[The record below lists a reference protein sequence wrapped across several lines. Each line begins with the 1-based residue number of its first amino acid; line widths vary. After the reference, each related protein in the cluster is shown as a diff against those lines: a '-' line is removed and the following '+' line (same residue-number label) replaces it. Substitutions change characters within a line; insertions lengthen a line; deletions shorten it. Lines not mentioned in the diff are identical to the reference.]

1 MAKRLLRVR
10 ALSAVLSPY
19 LRGVAGAVVLSL
31 AVGRVALGQQ
41 GIRITGSV
49 TSSEGVPLG
58 GVTVRV
64 QGGET
69 RALTDAT
76 GRYSISAPAN
86 GILNFS
92 RIGHKAVQ
100 ENVNNRTRIDV
111 TMTPVAF
118 LEEVVVTAYTTERR
132 ADITGAVA
140 TVNVDAMA
148 RPTTASVL
156 QRLTANVPGVTVEA
170 SGSPGSRSTVRV
182 RGISSFQN
190 NDPLYIVDGVPVQDS
205 YVNWLNPDDI
215 ESVQVL
221 KDASA
226 ASIYGSRAS
235 NGVIIIETTK
245 KGSGAGLQTK
255 LDLRTGWSTPVR
267 GYDDFLITNA
277 LDYFQVVKQSYLNAG
292 QPVPT
297 NIYGDPN
304 NPSVPTYIYAAPSTI
319 TGKDQWGRPTSVD
332 QNMYSY
338 PNTLIMP
345 GSAGTDWWKAIFG
358 TGAVADLNL
367 GLAGGGA
374 ENQFA
379 VSFNYFKQNGTA
391 VYNSFQR
398 GNVRVNTSFNRGQFD
413 FGENVAL
420 SLEQHN
426 GGLPDDPG
434 SYAEDGILGK
444 NIMMQPV
451 IPIYDINGNFAGGK
465 STGLGNQSNPLKEA
479 YWAKNNLNKNNRI
492 FGNVFGGFVVNP
504 EISLRTSLGFDLG
517 QGSFNGYNPPFPENA
532 EATFTNSISESNNQF
547 TNWTWSNTGRYD
559 HRMGQHNVSVLLGE
573 EANGSYNHFIS
584 AGMSSLLNNDIN
596 SRYIQDALGDAST
609 KTVSSSGGRSALLS
623 LFGKADYN
631 YADKYVASVT
641 VRRDGSSRL
650 APGHQWGTFP
660 AFGLGWRLSK
670 EPFLENNHI
679 FNDVMLRYGYGVTG
693 NQLIPA
699 GRIVALFG
707 GSRGDTYYDI
717 SGQNSI
723 EAGFRQTTLGNPDLK
738 WEEDK
743 SVNIGTDL
751 ALFDNA
757 VNIVFDAYKRVTDN
771 LLFNPAIPATAG
783 IASPPI
789 VNVGKM
795 SNTGF
800 DFSIGHRA
808 ANWNASFNGSHYTN
822 KINSINGSQNFFY
835 GPISTRIGNQ
845 VINQVGEPIGAFYGY
860 IADGFFKD
868 AADVASHATQDGA
881 APGRIKFRD
890 VNGDGKITLDDRTII
905 GSPHPKFTAGLNAG
919 YFWQNWDLHAT
930 LFGTYGNKIFEN
942 QMEWYVFREFN
953 TNVRKD
959 LLANSWTPE
968 HTNAKYPRI
977 DISDTYSYAL
987 SSFYVKDGSYTR
999 LQNIQLGYSVP
1010 RSMSRWLSA
1019 ARVYFQIENLFTITG
1034 YDGLDPVLPPA
1045 NVFGSAGDIRDQY
1058 RGVDRGSYPSS
1069 RTFTIGLNTTF

>member
-1 MAKRLLRVR
+1 MANRLLGEV
-10 ALSAVLSPY
+10 ALSTSHAPR
-19 LRGVAGAVVLSL
+19 LR
-31 AVGRVALGQQ
+31 AVGVALGLALALSGVAFGQQ
-41 GIRITGSV
+41 EIRVSGAV

-64 QGGET
+64 QGSET

-76 GRYSISAPAN
+76 GRYSIMAPNN
-86 GILNFS
+86 GILTYS
-92 RIGHKAVQ
+92 RIGHRAVQ
-100 ENVNNRTRIDV
+100 ENIAGRTRIDV
-111 TMTPVAF
+111 RMTAVAF

-132 ADITGAVA
+132 ADITGAIA
-140 TVNVDAMA
+140 SVNVDAVA

-156 QRLTANVPGVTVEA
+156 QRLTANVPGVNVEA
-170 SGSPGSRSTVRV
+170 SGSPGSRTTVRV

-215 ESVQVL
+215 ESIQVL

-245 KGSGAGLQTK
+245 KGGAGGPQMK
-255 LDLRTGWSTPVR
+255 LNVRTGWSTPVR

-292 QPVPT
+292 DTVPT
-297 NIYGDPN
+297 IIFGDPN
-304 NPSVPTYIYAAPSTI
+304 NPTIPKYIYAPSSAVT
-319 TGKDQWGRPTSVD
+319 TVDQWGRPTAVD
-332 QNMYSY
+332 QTKYSY
-338 PNTLIMP
+338 PGSLIMP
-345 GSAGTDWWKAIFG
+345 GSAGTNWWKAIFG
-358 TGAVADLNL
+358 TGAVRDVNL
-367 GLAGGGA
+367 GIAGGGA
-374 ENQFA
+374 ENQYA
-379 VSFNYFKQNGTA
+379 LSFNYFDQKGTA
-391 VYNSFQR
+391 VYNNFRR
-398 GNVRVNTSFNRGQFD
+398 GNVRVNTSFNRGQLD

-420 SLEQHN
+420 SLEQHI
-426 GGLPDDPG
+426 GGLPDDLG
-434 SYAEDGILGK
+434 GYAEDGILGK

-465 STGLGNQSNPLKEA
+465 ATTLGNQSNPLKEA

-492 FGNVFGGFVVNP
+492 FGNVFGGYVVNP
-504 EISLRTSLGFDLG
+504 QLSLRTSLGFNIG
-517 QGSFNGYNPPFPENA
+517 QGSYSGFNPIFPENA
-532 EATFTNSISESNNQF
+532 EPTLNNSIDENTSNF
-547 TNWTWSNTGRYD
+547 TDWTWSNTARYD
-559 HRMGQHNVSVLLGE
+559 RKLGQHSLSMLAGGE
-573 EANGSYNHFIS
+573 SNGTNSHLIS
-584 AGMSSLLNNDIN
+584 GHIGSLLNTDIN

-623 LFGKADYN
+623 IFGKADYN
-631 YADKYVASVT
+631 YADKYVASFT
-641 VRRDGSSRL
+641 LRRDGSSRL

-670 EPFLENNHI
+670 EPFLEGNHT

-693 NQLIPA
+693 NQLIPP

-717 SGQNSI
+717 AGQNAIS
-723 EAGFRQTTLGNPDLK
+723 AGFRQATIGNPTLR
-738 WEEDK
+738 WEEDR
-743 SVNIGTDL
+743 SVNVGTDL
-751 ALFDNA
+751 AMFDNA
-757 VNIVFDAYKRVTDN
+757 VNIVFDAYKRVTGN

-783 IASPPI
+783 IAAPPI
-789 VNVGKM
+789 VNVGKV

-822 KINSINGSQNFFY
+822 KIVSINGTQTFFY
-835 GPISTRIGNQ
+835 GPITTRIGNQ
-845 VINQVGEPIGAFYGY
+845 VINQVGSPIGAFYGY
-860 IADGFFKD
+860 IADGFFRD
-868 AADVASHATQDGA
+868 AADVTSHATQDGA

-890 VNGDGKITLDDRTII
+890 VNGDGKINADDRTII

-919 YFWQNWDLHAT
+919 FFHGNWDLHAT

-968 HTNAKYPRI
+968 HPNAKYPRL
-977 DISDTYSYAL
+977 DKNDTYSWAL

-999 LQNIQLGYSVP
+999 LQNIQLGYNVP
-1010 RSMSRWLSA
+1010 RTMSRWLSA

-1034 YDGLDPVLPPA
+1034 YDGLDPALPPA
-1045 NVFGSAGDIRDQY
+1045 NVSGSAGDIRDQY

>member
-1 MAKRLLRVR
+1 MANCMLRIR
-10 ALSAVLSPY
+10 ALWAAHLPPLWAVGMS
-19 LRGVAGAVVLSL
+19 VMLSL
-31 AVGRVALGQQ
+31 APSRVAFGQE
-41 GIRITGSV
+41 IRISGTV
-49 TSSEGVPLG
+49 TSSERIPLG
-58 GVTVRV
+58 AVTVRV
-64 QGGET
+64 QGSDT
-69 RALTDAT
+69 RALTDAA
-76 GRYSISAPAN
+76 GRYTIAAPAS
-86 GILNFS
+86 GILSFS
-92 RIGHKAVQ
+92 RIGHRAVQ
-100 ENVNNRTRIDV
+100 ENIAGRTRIDV
-111 TMTPVAF
+111 TMTAVAF

-140 TVNVDAMA
+140 SVNVDAVA

-156 QRLTANVPGVTVEA
+156 QRLTANVPGVVVEA

-215 ESVQVL
+215 ESIQVL

-245 KGSGAGLQTK
+245 KGGAGGPQTR
-255 LDLRTGWSTPVR
+255 LNVRTGWSTAVR

-277 LDYFQVVKQSYLNAG
+277 LAYFQVVKQSYLNAG
-292 QPVPT
+292 LPIPT
-297 NIYGDPN
+297 NIYGDPS
-304 NPSVPTYIYAAPSTI
+304 NPTIPKYIYVAPAAISAS
-319 TGKDQWGRPTSVD
+319 DQWGRPTTID
-332 QNMYSY
+332 PNKYSY

-345 GSAGTDWWKAIFG
+345 GSAGTDWWKTIFG
-358 TGAVADLNL
+358 TGAVRDVNL
-367 GLAGGGA
+367 GIAGGAA
-374 ENQFA
+374 ENQYA
-379 VSFNYFKQNGTA
+379 VSFNYFDQKGTA
-391 VYNSFQR
+391 IYNDFRR
-398 GNVRVNTSFNRGQFD
+398 GNVRVNTSFNRGQLD

-420 SLEQHN
+420 SLEQHV

-444 NIMMQPV
+444 NILMQPV

-465 STGLGNQSNPLKEA
+465 GSHLGNQSNPLKEA
-479 YWAKNNLNKNNRI
+479 YWAKNNLSKNNRI
-492 FGNVFGGFVVNP
+492 FGNVFGGFVVSP
-504 EISLRTSLGFDLG
+504 QLSVRTSLGFNVG
-517 QGSFNGYNPPFPENA
+517 QGSFSGYNPPFPENA
-532 EATFTNSISESNNQF
+532 EASFNNSIDENTSQF
-547 TNWTWSNTGRYD
+547 TDWTWSNTARYD
-559 HRMGQHNVSVLLGE
+559 RKLGQHNVSLLAGQ
-573 EANGSYNHFIS
+573 EANGSNSHLIS
-584 AGMSSLLNNDIN
+584 GHIGSLLNNDIN

-623 LFGKADYN
+623 VFGKADYN
-631 YADKYVASVT
+631 YADKYVASLT
-641 VRRDGSSRL
+641 LRRDGSSRL

-670 EPFLENNHI
+670 EGFLEGNHM
-679 FNDVMLRYGYGVTG
+679 FNDVMLRYGYGITG

-717 SGQNSI
+717 GGQNAI
-723 EAGFRQTTLGNPDLK
+723 AAGFRQSTIGNPDLK

-751 ALFDNA
+751 AMLDNA
-757 VNIVFDAYKRVTDN
+757 INIVFDGYKRVTNN

-783 IASPPI
+783 IAAPPI

-822 KINSINGSQNFFY
+822 RIVSINGTQKFFY
-835 GPISTRIGNQ
+835 GPISTRFGNQ
-845 VINQVGEPIGAFYGY
+845 IINQVGSPIGAFYGY
-860 IADGFFKD
+860 IADGFFRD
-868 AADVASHATQDGA
+868 DADVASHATQDGA

-905 GSPHPKFTAGLNAG
+905 GSPHPKFTAGFNAG
-919 YFWQNWDLHAT
+919 VFHGNWDLHAT

-942 QMEWYVFREFN
+942 QMEWYVFREFE
-953 TNVRKD
+953 TNVRQD

-968 HTNAKYPRI
+968 HPNAKYPRL
-977 DISDTYSYAL
+977 DISDKYSYAL

-999 LQNIQLGYSVP
+999 LQNIQLGYNVP

-1019 ARVYFQIENLFTITG
+1019 ARVYLQVENVFTITG
-1034 YDGLDPVLPPA
+1034 YDGLDPALPPA
-1045 NVFGSAGDIRDQY
+1045 NVFGSAGDVRDQY

-1069 RTFTIGLNTTF
+1069 RTFTIGLSTTF

>member
-1 MAKRLLRVR
+1 MANRLLGEV
-10 ALSAVLSPY
+10 ALSTSHAPR
-19 LRGVAGAVVLSL
+19 LR
-31 AVGRVALGQQ
+31 AVGVALGLALALSGVAFGQQ
-41 GIRITGSV
+41 IRISGTV
-49 TSSEGVPLG
+49 TSSERIPLG

-64 QGGET
+64 QGGDV
-69 RALTDAT
+69 RALTDAA
-76 GRYSISAPAN
+76 GRYTVSAPAN
-86 GILNFS
+86 GILAFS
-92 RIGHKAVQ
+92 RIGHRAVQ
-100 ENVNNRTRIDV
+100 ENIAGRTRIDV
-111 TMTPVAF
+111 TMTAVAF

-140 TVNVDAMA
+140 SVNVDAVA

-156 QRLTANVPGVTVEA
+156 QRLTANVPGVVVEA

-215 ESVQVL
+215 ESIQVL

-245 KGSGAGLQTK
+245 KGSTAGPQTR
-255 LDLRTGWSTPVR
+255 LNVRTGWSNAVR

-277 LDYFQVVKQSYLNAG
+277 LDYFQVVKQSNLNAG
-292 QPVPT
+292 LPVPT
-297 NIYGDPN
+297 GIYGDPN
-304 NPSVPTYIYAAPSTI
+304 NPTIPAYIYAAPAAT
-319 TGKDQWGRPTSVD
+319 TATDQWGRPTGVD
-332 QNMYSY
+332 VSKYSY

-345 GSAGTDWWKAIFG
+345 GSAGTNWWKALFG
-358 TGAVADLNL
+358 TGAVRDVNL
-367 GLAGGGA
+367 GITGGGA
-374 ENQFA
+374 ETQYA
-379 VSFNYFKQNGTA
+379 VSFNYFDQKGTA
-391 VYNSFQR
+391 KYNDFQR
-398 GNVRVNTSFNRGQFD
+398 GNVRVNTAFNRGQLD

-420 SLEQHN
+420 SLEQHV

-444 NIMMQPV
+444 NILMQPV

-465 STGLGNQSNPLKEA
+465 ATSLGNQSNPLKEA

-504 EISLRTSLGFDLG
+504 QLSLRTSLGFNVG
-517 QGSFNGYNPPFPENA
+517 QGSFSGYNPPFPENA
-532 EATFTNSISESNNQF
+532 EATFTNSINENSNQF
-547 TNWTWSNTGRYD
+547 TDWTWSNTARYD
-559 HRMGQHNVSVLLGE
+559 RKLGQHGVSVLLGQ
-573 EANGSYNHFIS
+573 EANASNSRFIS
-584 AGMSSLLNNDIN
+584 AGISSLLNTDIN
-596 SRYIQDALGDAST
+596 SRYIQDALGDAAT

-641 VRRDGSSRL
+641 LRRDGSSRL

-670 EPFLENNHI
+670 EPFLEGNHT

-717 SGQNSI
+717 GGQNSI
-723 EAGFRQTTLGNPDLK
+723 AAGFRQTTLGNPDLK

-757 VNIVFDAYKRVTDN
+757 VNIVFDAYKRVTNN

-783 IASPPI
+783 IAAPPI

-795 SNTGF
+795 SNAGF

-808 ANWNASFNGSHYTN
+808 ANWNASFNGSHYKN
-822 KINSINGSQNFFY
+822 KINSINGSQEFFY

-845 VINQVGEPIGAFYGY
+845 VINQVGSPIGAFYGY

-868 AADVASHATQDGA
+868 AADVASHAKQDGA

-890 VNGDGKITLDDRTII
+890 VDGDGQITLDDRTII
-905 GSPHPKFTAGLNAG
+905 GSPHPKFTAGLNVG
-919 YFWQNWDLHAT
+919 LFRGNWDLHGT

-968 HTNAKYPRI
+968 HQNAKYPRL
-977 DISDTYSYAL
+977 DVSDKYSYAL

-999 LQNIQLGYSVP
+999 LQNVQLGYNVP

-1019 ARVYFQIENLFTITG
+1019 ARVYLQVENLFTITG
-1034 YDGLDPVLPPA
+1034 YDGLDPALPPA
-1045 NVFGSAGDIRDQY
+1045 NVFGSAGDVRDQY

>member
-1 MAKRLLRVR
+1 MTNRLLGGR
-10 ALSAVLSPY
+10 ALSTVHSPRLRSVGAGLGLLLAVS
-19 LRGVAGAVVLSL
+19 GVAFS
-31 AVGRVALGQQ
+31 QQ
-41 GIRITGSV
+41 IRISGTV
-49 TSSEGVPLG
+49 TSTERVPLG

-64 QGGET
+64 QGADI
-69 RALTDAT
+69 RALTDAA
-76 GRYSISAPAN
+76 GRYAISAPPN
-86 GILNFS
+86 GTLAFS
-92 RIGHKAVQ
+92 RIGHRAVQ
-100 ENVNNRTRIDV
+100 ENIAGRTRIDV
-111 TMTPVAF
+111 TMTAVAF

-140 TVNVDAMA
+140 SVNVDAIA

-156 QRLTANVPGVTVEA
+156 QKLTANVPGVVVEA

-215 ESVQVL
+215 ESIQVL

-235 NGVIIIETTK
+235 NGVVIIETTK
-245 KGSGAGLQTK
+245 KGSTAGPQTR
-255 LDLRTGWSTPVR
+255 LNVRTGWSKPVR
-267 GYDDFLITNA
+267 GYNDFLITNA
-277 LDYFQVVKQSYLNAG
+277 LDYFQVVKQSNLNAG
-292 QPVPT
+292 LPVPT
-297 NIYGDPN
+297 SVYGDPN
-304 NPSVPTYIYAAPSTI
+304 NPSIPAYIYAAPAAT
-319 TGKDQWGRPTSVD
+319 TATDQWGRPTGVD
-332 QNMYSY
+332 VSKYSY

-345 GSAGTDWWKAIFG
+345 GSAGTDWWNAIFG
-358 TGAVADLNL
+358 TGAVRDVNL
-367 GLAGGGA
+367 GITGGGA
-374 ENQFA
+374 ETQYA
-379 VSFNYFKQNGTA
+379 VSFNYFDQKGTA
-391 VYNSFQR
+391 KYNDFQR
-398 GNVRVNTSFNRGQFD
+398 GNVRVNTSFNRGQLD

-420 SLEQHN
+420 SLEQHV

-444 NIMMQPV
+444 NILMQPV

-465 STGLGNQSNPLKEA
+465 GTSLGNQSNPLKEA

-504 EISLRTSLGFDLG
+504 QLSLRTSLGFNVG
-517 QGSFNGYNPPFPENA
+517 QGSFSGYNPPFPENA
-532 EATFTNSISESNNQF
+532 EATFTNSINENSNQF
-547 TNWTWSNTGRYD
+547 TDWTWSNTARYD
-559 HRMGQHNVSVLLGE
+559 RKLGQHGVSLLLGQ
-573 EANGSYNHFIS
+573 EANASNSRFLS
-584 AGMSSLLNNDIN
+584 AGISSLLNTDIN
-596 SRYIQDALGDAST
+596 SRYIQDALGDAAT

-623 LFGKADYN
+623 LFGKEDYN
-631 YADKYVASVT
+631 CADKYVASVT
-641 VRRDGSSRL
+641 LRRDGSSRL

-670 EPFLENNHI
+670 EPFLEGNHT
-679 FNDVMLRYGYGVTG
+679 FNDVMFRYGYGVTG

-717 SGQNSI
+717 AGQNAI
-723 EAGFRQTTLGNPDLK
+723 AAGFRQTTLGNPDLK

-757 VNIVFDAYKRVTDN
+757 VNIVFDAYKRVTNN

-783 IASPPI
+783 IAAPPI

-795 SNTGF
+795 SNAGF

-822 KINSINGSQNFFY
+822 KINAINGSQEFFY

-845 VINQVGEPIGAFYGY
+845 VINQVGSPIGAFYGY

-905 GSPHPKFTAGLNAG
+905 GSPHPKFTAGLNVG
-919 YFWQNWDLHAT
+919 VFRGNWDLHGT

-968 HTNAKYPRI
+968 HQNAKYPRLDVS
-977 DISDTYSYAL
+977 DIYSYAL

-999 LQNIQLGYSVP
+999 LQNIQLGYNVP

-1019 ARVYFQIENLFTITG
+1019 ARVYVQVENLFTITG
-1034 YDGLDPVLPPA
+1034 YDGLDPALPPA
-1045 NVFGSAGDIRDQY
+1045 NVSGTAGDVRDQY
-1058 RGVDRGSYPSS
+1058 RGIDRGSYPSS